1 MNQRSDAMNDAE
13 SRSASTMAQKLRQ
26 RFWSRLRA
34 LKILRESELIRVYRH
49 AQQRG
54 IAPEEAMVALGLLT
68 EDQVIEI
75 LTGERAALAPV

>member
-13 SRSASTMAQKLRQ
+13 PRPASTMAQKLRQ

-49 AQQRG
+49 AQQQG
-54 IAPEEAMVALGLLT
+54 IAPEEAMVALRLLT

-75 LTGERAALAPV
+75 LTGERSALAPV